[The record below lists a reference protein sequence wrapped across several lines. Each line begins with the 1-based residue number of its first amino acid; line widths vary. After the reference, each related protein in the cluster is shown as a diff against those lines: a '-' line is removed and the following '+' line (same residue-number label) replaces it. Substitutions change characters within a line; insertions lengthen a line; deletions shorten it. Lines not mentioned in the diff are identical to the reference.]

1 MSAQAYPLQWPEG
14 WPRTEPGKRK
24 QDSAFQVNVGKAIDD
39 LYEELG
45 RLGAKNIVLSSNLTL
60 NTFHRPYTKQSG
72 ISDPGIAVYFT
83 LNGRNMVMARDA
95 YADWR
100 DNIRSLGL
108 AVEAFRALH
117 RHGGAHMM
125 ERAFAGFAALPAPG
139 AAKSARSWREVL
151 GFTPMDK
158 PDKTNIEVHY
168 RSRAR
173 DRHPDAPGGSNE
185 AMAELNAARDA
196 ALKEIG
202 G

>member
-1 MSAQAYPLQWPEG
+1 MSAEAYPLQWPEG
-14 WPRTEPGKRK
+14 WPRTEPGKRQK
-24 QDSAFQVNVGKAIDD
+24 HSQFQVQVSKAIDE
-39 LYEELG
+39 LYDELG

-83 LNGRNMVMARDA
+83 LKGKPMVMARDA

-125 ERAFAGFAALPAPG
+125 ERAFTGFMALAAPN
-139 AAKSARSWREVL
+139 AKRPWREVL
-151 GFTPMDK
+151 NLVEEPNPTRDQV
-158 PDKTNIEVHY
+158 EHHY
-168 RSRAR
+168 RIRAR
-173 DRHPDAPGGSNE
+173 SAHPDTGGSNE
-185 AMAELNAARDA
+185 AMAELNAAKA
-196 ALKEIG
+196 EALREITA
-202 G
+202 

>member
-1 MSAQAYPLQWPEG
+1 MSAEAYPLQWPEG
-14 WPRTEPGKRK
+14 WPRTEPGKR
-24 QDSAFQVNVGKAIDD
+24 QQNSQFQVNVGKAIDE
-39 LYEELG
+39 LYDELG

-83 LNGRNMVMARDA
+83 LKGKPMVMARDA

-125 ERAFAGFAALPAPG
+125 ERAFSGFMALAAPAGS
-139 AAKSARSWREVL
+139 KRHWKEVL
-151 GFTPMDK
+151 GVGLDGPVTAAD
-158 PDKTNIEVHY
+158 IHVAY
-168 RSRAR
+168 RQKAR
-173 DRHPDAPGGSNE
+173 IAHPDMGGTEE
-185 AMAELNAARDA
+185 AMTELNAAKDA
-196 ALKEIG
+196 AMKEISHDR
-202 G
+202 

>member
-14 WPRTEPGKRK
+14 WPRTEPQKRR

-39 LYEELG
+39 LYDELAK
-45 RLGAKNIVLSSNLTL
+45 LGAKNIVLSSNLTL

-72 ISDPGIAVYFT
+72 IADPGIAVYFT
-83 LNGRNMVMARDA
+83 LKDKPMVMARDA

-125 ERAFAGFAALPAPG
+125 ERAFTGFAALPAPG
-139 AAKSARSWREVL
+139 AAKSWRVTL
-151 GFTPMDK
+151 GI
-158 PDKTNIEVHY
+158 PDSEPVTRQTITEHY
-168 RSRAR
+168 RVRAR
-173 DRHPDAPGGSNE
+173 TAHPDLGGSAA
-185 AMAELNAARDA
+185 AMTELNAARDA
-196 ALKEIG
+196 ALREIG
-202 G
+202 E

>member
-1 MSAQAYPLQWPEG
+1 MTAQAYPLQWPEG

-125 ERAFAGFAALPAPG
+125 ERAFAGFMALPAPG
-139 AAKSARSWREVL
+139 SKPARGWREVL
-151 GFTPMDK
+151 GI
-158 PDKTNIEVHY
+158 PDGENPTRQTITEHY
-168 RSRAR
+168 RVRAR
-173 DRHPDAPGGSNE
+173 NAHPDAGGSE
-185 AMAELNAARDA
+185 AAMAELNAARDQ
-196 ALKEIG
+196 ALREVAT
-202 G
+202 

>member
-1 MSAQAYPLQWPEG
+1 MSAEAYPLQWPEG
-14 WPRTEPGKRK
+14 WPRTEPGKR
-24 QDSAFQVNVGKAIDD
+24 QQNSQFQVNVGKAIDE
-39 LYEELG
+39 LYDELG

-83 LNGRNMVMARDA
+83 LKDKPMVMARDA

-125 ERAFAGFAALPAPG
+125 ERAFTGFMALAAPNTKRP
-139 AAKSARSWREVL
+139 WREVL
-151 GFTPMDK
+151 NLVGEPNPTRDQV
-158 PDKTNIEVHY
+158 EHHY
-168 RSRAR
+168 RIRAR
-173 DRHPDAPGGSNE
+173 SAHPDTGGSNE
-185 AMAELNAARDA
+185 AMAELNAAKADA
-196 ALKEIG
+196 LREIPA
-202 G
+202 